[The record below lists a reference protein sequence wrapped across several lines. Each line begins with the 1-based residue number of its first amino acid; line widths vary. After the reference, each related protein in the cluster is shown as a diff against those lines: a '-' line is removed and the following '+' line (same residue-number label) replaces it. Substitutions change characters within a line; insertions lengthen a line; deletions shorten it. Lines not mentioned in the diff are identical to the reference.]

1 MDNIIAIR
9 EKSSEKADV
18 AFKDF
23 MSLLEKEMNERA
35 IKTPGRY
42 CGSLGKDLER
52 DTLATMKDIAPQ
64 TPFNPNNIELVSG
77 QRFPDIIAESYYGVE
92 VKSTKEN
99 HWTST
104 GSSIV
109 ESTRVPNVER
119 IYMLF
124 GKLGG
129 ERAEFKCRPYED
141 CLYDIAVTHSPRYLI
156 DMKLEKSQTIF
167 SKMGI
172 SYDTLRTSDDAINT
186 VRKYYRDKAKAE
198 NRAEMPWW
206 LGESNY
212 GNTVKMSVRLWG
224 GKSYKE
230 ENRRLQAK
238 MFILF
243 PEVLNSEYSNIAL
256 WLCVRYSIVLYNARD
271 LFSASGVM
279 TKIDGCNLKFDLPH
293 IVGSILEFSDLIKA
307 YLSQPDEIMYSELAD
322 YRPELLKAVNLYD
335 AWLDDVDARVQKLKR
350 KNGMTIL
357 QSGSIP
363 FKDWFNNGSKLTTK

>member
-243 PEVLNSEYSNIAL
+243 PEVLNS
-256 WLCVRYSIVLYNARD
+256 
-271 LFSASGVM
+271 
-279 TKIDGCNLKFDLPH
+279 
-293 IVGSILEFSDLIKA
+293 
-307 YLSQPDEIMYSELAD
+307 
-322 YRPELLKAVNLYD
+322 
-335 AWLDDVDARVQKLKR
+335 
-350 KNGMTIL
+350 
-357 QSGSIP
+357 
-363 FKDWFNNGSKLTTK
+363 